1 MKVKFYLNSWYFKE
15 IYEILDFKDL
25 WIDHKTSK
33 EKIDEICES
42 YFTYNFLND
51 CVEGWY
57 FYDEETEKYIFY
69 VEWFDERSRIDYSKE
84 DLWIKDWMNED
95 KIEEILSSV
104 YEDYLWQFDQWFIIN
119 PKDRFLST
127 LLK

>member
-1 MKVKFYLNSWYFKE
+1 MKVKFYLDSWHFKE
-15 IYEILDFKDL
+15 IYEILDFEDL

-33 EKIDEICES
+33 EKIDEICEN
-42 YFTYNFLND
+42 YFNYNFLND
-51 CVEGWY
+51 YVEGWY